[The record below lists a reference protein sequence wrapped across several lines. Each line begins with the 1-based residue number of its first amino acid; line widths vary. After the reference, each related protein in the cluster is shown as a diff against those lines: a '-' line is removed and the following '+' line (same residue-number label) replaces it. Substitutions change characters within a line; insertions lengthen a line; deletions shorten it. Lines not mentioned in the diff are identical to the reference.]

1 MINAKLRSSRGA
13 TLIFALVALAVAVI
27 VSAVVI
33 YAAQSNAGRIRSAQ
47 AAEQAQ
53 LTLNS
58 AASVIREQFAGDC
71 IELVNTYT
79 TVTNT
84 SGGITTVTK
93 NPGTVTV
100 SYSNSNGKGQ
110 ETALASG
117 TYSQA
122 SGLNLIQG
130 SLPQLRRGLLN
141 WAIDTMTGI
150 VLTNNECSANYV
162 VKANGPEGA
171 LEDVRVKIR
180 MEPGATAD
188 LATQDERQSHD
199 AEKYYMTVLFSLESS
214 PSETI
219 TMTFMATVSENTT
232 STLVSK
238 SSHTEEASDGSSVT
252 VSTKEVKT
260 QQTLKLSWAQ
270 SNIVVN
276 VVEMNGGTA

>member
-1 MINAKLRSSRGA
+1 M
-13 TLIFALVALAVAVI
+13 
-27 VSAVVI
+27 
-33 YAAQSNAGRIRSAQ
+33 
-47 AAEQAQ
+47 
-53 LTLNS
+53 
-58 AASVIREQFAGDC
+58 
-71 IELVNTYT
+71 
-79 TVTNT
+79 
-84 SGGITTVTK
+84 TK

-180 MEPGATAD
+180 MEPGATPD
-188 LATQDERQSHD
+188 LATPDERQSHD